1 MNDHWWRGAGFV
13 SSFVTIQLLRFL
25 RSLLLKIALDLPRV
39 LRVLVGLL
47 AVGGFLACGALPM
60 LMAEFRF
67 ISKSVDGVGHS
78 Y

>member
-47 AVGGFLACGALPM
+47 AVGGFLACVEGSVIHIDTFGA
-60 LMAEFRF
+60 FG
-67 ISKSVDGVGHS
+67 IG
-78 Y
+78 